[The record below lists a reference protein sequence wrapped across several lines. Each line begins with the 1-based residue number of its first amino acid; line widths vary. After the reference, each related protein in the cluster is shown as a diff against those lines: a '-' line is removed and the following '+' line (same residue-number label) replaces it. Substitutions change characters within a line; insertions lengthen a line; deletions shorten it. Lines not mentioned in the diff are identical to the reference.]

1 MSGFT
6 PQLVYSRS
14 PSSSKAPSSP
24 QSPRTVFT
32 RVASSAKPTSPLR
45 SLTGRPKTAW
55 VTEAPSAT
63 IDPAGR
69 PADHG
74 PMEKAASLTRSV
86 AAGEGLRGHVL
97 GQPTVFH
104 IHAVD
109 EDGRACSSGGNA
121 FTVSIRGPSRVS
133 PSLVDHARRRVR
145 VRVGGLC
152 HRQLPRIGAFGRRAH
167 RRLTYHGVSRHAGTR
182 PDAVPHDGTRQGRLA
197 GASCR
202 PRCTQAPAAS
212 PRSPRR

>member
-1 MSGFT
+1 
-6 PQLVYSRS
+6 
-14 PSSSKAPSSP
+14 
-24 QSPRTVFT
+24 
-32 RVASSAKPTSPLR
+32 
-45 SLTGRPKTAW
+45 
-55 VTEAPSAT
+55 
-63 IDPAGR
+63 
-69 PADHG
+69 
-74 PMEKAASLTRSV
+74 MEKAASLTRSV

-182 PDAVPHDGTRQGRLA
+182 PDAVPHDGTRKGDWRARLA
-197 GASCR
+197 AHDARKR
-202 PRCTQAPAAS
+202 PRRLRAHLGGDAHHRGTFGLLRHCLLRCAGAARGDGAEYPEALGDAVALTVRCSRRQRGVLDRRAAGRPARGCMHGGARE
-212 PRSPRR
+212 PV